1 MKSLQ
6 IHIFIDHHS
15 HSKGPLPNH
24 RNVSPED
31 AAVSSPPAIPNNPQN
46 PFPSFNVQHQSTSL
60 NQHNPTLQ
68 STSSSINEPNQRPH
82 SRGGASSSNS
92 SIASEA
98 DKMFKCDLC
107 GLDGIPHR
115 QAYKEVIISISDTTH
130 VYLSNHFTHEI
141 EYQHKLIQFQHLES
155 HTTGMPLRPFV
166 CRECDAGFTSQ
177 SKLDS
182 HMKLHNNS

>member
-1 MKSLQ
+1 MSIFDSDNKNYLFFQEGLSSRQPQTCQQCSKTFPDMKSLQ

-24 RNVSPED
+24 RNISPED
-31 AAVSSPPAIPNNPQN
+31 SAVASPPAITNNTQN

-60 NQHNPTLQ
+60 NQSSTPLQ

-107 GLDGIPHR
+107 GLEGIPHR
-115 QAYKEVIISISDTTH
+115 QAYKEV
-130 VYLSNHFTHEI
+130 
-141 EYQHKLIQFQHLES
+141 
-155 HTTGMPLRPFV
+155 RFV
-166 CRECDAGFTSQ
+166 P
-177 SKLDS
+177 
-182 HMKLHNNS
+182 

>member
-46 PFPSFNVQHQSTSL
+46 PFPSFNVQHQTTSL

-115 QAYKEVIISISDTTH
+115 QAYKEVLTSFSIISH
-130 VYLSNHFTHEI
+130 VYW
-141 EYQHKLIQFQHLES
+141 HL
-155 HTTGMPLRPFV
+155 TDIKPF
-166 CRECDAGFTSQ
+166 
-177 SKLDS
+177 
-182 HMKLHNNS
+182 